1 MRQKSVNNNNPMS
14 PENMQELA
22 GRLSQYA
29 EDDNM
34 NGEPFSKC
42 CVLQGHL
49 VLRLAC
55 RASISCESRI
65 AHLPAAPM

>member
-1 MRQKSVNNNNPMS
+1 MLSRRCIVLQDGGLQRQVSVNNNNPMS

-34 NGEPFSKC
+34 NGERTSVAPC
-42 CVLQGHL
+42 MQGL
-49 VLRLAC
+49 S
-55 RASISCESRI
+55 RA
-65 AHLPAAPM
+65 